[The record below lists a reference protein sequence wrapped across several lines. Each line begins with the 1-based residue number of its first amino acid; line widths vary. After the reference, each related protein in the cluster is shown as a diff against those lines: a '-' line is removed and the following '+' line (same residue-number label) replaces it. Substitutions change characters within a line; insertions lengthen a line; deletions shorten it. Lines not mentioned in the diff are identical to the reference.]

1 MNWYWILG
9 WIPSTLAI
17 FGNGFVIYLI
27 YTRRRLHTIANG
39 FILSLALADLGVGA
53 CYFPANFI
61 CEFSPRACLQSV
73 ADDIAV
79 AMIYSS
85 TSCLCVMAIDRYLA
99 IVRPLSYMTLM
110 TRKRA
115 FCLMTLSWL
124 IPFTTYFIPGL
135 CTSLHRCSINRNITV
150 VIWTTMFEFIPCA
163 VLLFITVKII
173 SIARDHRQQTTR
185 LDTQLRFNEPKDKSY
200 KIHTWTPARVIITV
214 VAIFLVCYSLEVC
227 SSLCY
232 FTDLCTFSDDLF
244 NAVRFLVVTNSAGN
258 PIAYALLKRDIK
270 RELKEVL
277 WEKNDANVVATK
289 V

>member
-27 YTRRRLHTIANG
+27 YTRRQLRTIPNG

-61 CEFSPRACLQSV
+61 CKFSPRGCLQSV

-79 AMIYSS
+79 AMIFSS
-85 TSCLCVMAIDRYLA
+85 TNCLCVMAIDRYFA
-99 IVRPLSYMTLM
+99 IVHPLSYMTLM

-135 CTSLHRCSINRNITV
+135 CTSLHKCNINRNITV

-173 SIARDHRQQTTR
+173 SIARDHRQQSTR
-185 LDTQLRFNEPKDKSY
+185 LETQLRFNEPKHKGY
-200 KIHTWTPARVIITV
+200 KIPKWTPARVIITV

-244 NAVRFLVVTNSAGN
+244 NAVRFLVLTNSASN

-277 WEKNDANVVATK
+277 WKKNEANVVVTE

>member
-1 MNWYWILG
+1 M
-9 WIPSTLAI
+9 
-17 FGNGFVIYLI
+17 IYLI
-27 YTRRRLHTIANG
+27 YTRRRLHTIPNG
-39 FILSLALADLGVGA
+39 FILPLALADLGVGA

-61 CEFSPRACLQSV
+61 CEFSPRTCLQIV

-99 IVRPLSYMTLM
+99 IVHPLSYMTLM

-150 VIWTTMFEFIPCA
+150 VIWTTIFEFIPCA

-173 SIARDHRQQTTR
+173 SIARDHRQQLTR
-185 LDTQLRFNEPKDKSY
+185 LDTQLRFNEPKHKSY
-200 KIHTWTPARVIITV
+200 KKHMDA
-214 VAIFLVCYSLEVC
+214 
-227 SSLCY
+227 SSCDYNSSGHISRL
-232 FTDLCTFSDDLF
+232 LF
-244 NAVRFLVVTNSAGN
+244 A
-258 PIAYALLKRDIK
+258 
-270 RELKEVL
+270 
-277 WEKNDANVVATK
+277 
-289 V
+289 

>member
-27 YTRRRLHTIANG
+27 YTRRRLRTIPNG

-53 CYFPANFI
+53 CYFPTNFI
-61 CEFSPRACLQSV
+61 CEFSPRGCLQNV

-85 TSCLCVMAIDRYLA
+85 SSCLCVMAIDRYLA
-99 IVRPLSYMTLM
+99 IVHPLSYMTLM

-173 SIARDHRQQTTR
+173 SIARDHRQQFTR
-185 LDTQLRFNEPKDKSY
+185 LETQLQFNEPKHKGY
-200 KIHTWTPARVIITV
+200 KIPKWTPARVIIIV

-244 NAVRFLVVTNSAGN
+244 NAVRFLVLTNSASN
-258 PIAYALLKRDIK
+258 PVAYALLKRDIK
-270 RELKEVL
+270 QELKKVL
-277 WEKNDANVVATK
+277 WKKNDANVVVTEL
-289 V
+289 

>member
-1 MNWYWILG
+1 M
-9 WIPSTLAI
+9 
-17 FGNGFVIYLI
+17 IYLI
-27 YTRRRLHTIANG
+27 YTKRRLHTIPNG

-61 CEFSPRACLQSV
+61 CEFSPKACLQSV

-99 IVRPLSYMTLM
+99 IVHPLSYMTLM

-124 IPFTTYFIPGL
+124 IPLTTYFIPGL
-135 CTSLHRCSINRNITV
+135 CTSLHRCSINRSITV

-173 SIARDHRQQTTR
+173 SIARDHRQQSMR
-185 LDTQLRFNEPKDKSY
+185 LDTQLRFNEPKHKSY

-277 WEKNDANVVATK
+277 WEKNDANVVATE